1 MKFHQ
6 LFKAAFHEPK
16 KLAAFRML
24 PLGKVVRYIFVFVLL
39 TALLS
44 FIKFALTADTV
55 ISGTDMPVEELKG
68 IGPLLYPGAF
78 VLQFL
83 IATVYFYVKAS
94 IAALAG
100 LGFLKVRKK
109 RGEYRHLWRTSAIS
123 LTVPT
128 LILLLDDL
136 LPSGIP
142 YASALSAAAAL
153 IYIWLAVGYYPNAAP
168 KKRMAHNPPSRS

>member
-6 LFKAAFHEPK
+6 LFKAALHEPK
-16 KLAAFRML
+16 KLAAFRLL
-24 PLGKVVRYIFVFVLL
+24 PLGKVVKYIFMFVLL
-39 TALLS
+39 TAAVS
-44 FIKFALTADTV
+44 FVKFALTADEV

-68 IGPLLYPGAF
+68 IGPLLYPAAF

-100 LGFLKVRKK
+100 LGFVKIRGK
-109 RGEYRHLWRTSAIS
+109 RGEYRHLWRTAAIS

-128 LILLLDDL
+128 LILMAANL
-136 LPSGIP
+136 LPAGVP
-142 YASALSAAAAL
+142 YASALSWAAAFV
-153 IYIWLAVGYYPNAAP
+153 YIWMAVGYYPKAAP
-168 KKRMAHNPPSRS
+168 KKRTAHNSPSRS